1 MQEKLNLFKKTIKKE
16 DNSKFDTYFIMNAEN
31 QSIKV
36 KLTDDA
42 KAEILKSGIQFP
54 LAVTLTEDDYFITT
68 ETYTNNDGVKQRVA
82 VCIIVKFSAIE
93 KANLE
98 KHTLTDYFKEQSIE
112 DKGIKA

>member
-16 DNSKFDTYFIMNAEN
+16 DNTKFDTYFATNNNN

-54 LAVTLTEDDYFITT
+54 LAITLDEDDYFITT
-68 ETYTNNDGVKQRVA
+68 DTYTNNDGVKQKVA
-82 VCIIVKFSAIE
+82 VCIICKFTNIE
-93 KANLE
+93 KADLE
-98 KHTLTDYFKEQSIE
+98 KRTLSDYFKDKDLE
-112 DKGIKA
+112 DKGIQA

>member
-16 DNSKFDTYFIMNAEN
+16 DNSKFDTYFAMAGEN

-42 KAEILKSGIQFP
+42 KADILKSGIQFP
-54 LAVTLTEDDYFITT
+54 LAVTLDDDDYFITT
-68 ETYTNNDGVKQRVA
+68 ETYSNNDGVKQKVA
-82 VCIIVKFSAIE
+82 VCVVMKFTKIE

-98 KHTLTDYFKEQSIE
+98 KRTLTDFFKEQSMQ
-112 DKGIKA
+112 DKGINA